1 MWPSQT
7 KSPSWSII
15 NFRFI
20 SYWCIHATKGVR
32 WSTDH
37 FISTKN
43 NKIDHK
49 LWPCS
54 FECFNTVKCQNFFCI
69 CMLFVFVFVLLFV
82 FVSLLVFVFRG
93 RNIVTIN
100 VCPTLIYD
108 PASIGLC
115 TFLYLCHPYQIRLI
129 RQISISNIYQS
140 NIQVEIFQQCN
151 QHKTMKLT
159 HKQRL
164 NCGVLLRNHKINL
177 KYLKLRFLTYFGWNV
192 EGFKWWSGM
201 EAQYCFGLIL
211 IFGQFIVL
219 LYCERC

>member
-1 MWPSQT
+1 MNSWKYQLHDDDDNDHSLSDDTAIFYSCIGVNWLWKTCLISYITCVASQT
-7 KSPSWSII
+7 KSPRWSII

-129 RQISISNIYQS
+129 RQINL
-140 NIQVEIFQQCN
+140 IF
-151 QHKTMKLT
+151 K
-159 HKQRL
+159 
-164 NCGVLLRNHKINL
+164 L
-177 KYLKLRFLTYFGWNV
+177 KYSNSAISTKPWN
-192 EGFKWWSGM
+192 
-201 EAQYCFGLIL
+201 
-211 IFGQFIVL
+211 
-219 LYCERC
+219 